1 MKAHF
6 KYLTLISWTLLTI
19 SCSAQKLCTPTI
31 ELKEKYKD
39 LGIEEYKSNY
49 EIYHN
54 DYEFTALNLLSNNTD
69 EYDLFYANLM
79 VDLIKNKDSKNNYL
93 FTQKYFKYQFN
104 DFKNKPIKIPFRD
117 NHINYFQY
125 VPLTADSLA
134 GKLLETYQKYNDVFI
149 GTHTWY
155 KYDNGKMEIK
165 KQIDYDAIYP
175 ICWSKAIKIA
185 KKKGVKQ
192 KFPKLQAPQN
202 YPEKQEKQNAF
213 WTVSD
218 TNTTIKVDAYT
229 GDIFN
234 K

>member
-1 MKAHF
+1 M
-6 KYLTLISWTLLTI
+6 
-19 SCSAQKLCTPTI
+19 QKI
-31 ELKEKYKD
+31 
-39 LGIEEYKSNY
+39 N
-49 EIYHN
+49 
-54 DYEFTALNLLSNNTD
+54 LN
-69 EYDLFYANLM
+69 
-79 VDLIKNKDSKNNYL
+79 VGSK
-93 FTQKYFKYQFN
+93 
-104 DFKNKPIKIPFRD
+104 
-117 NHINYFQY
+117 
-125 VPLTADSLA
+125 
-134 GKLLETYQKYNDVFI
+134 VFI
-149 GTHTWY
+149 KDQEY
-155 KYDNGKMEIK
+155 EIK

>member
-79 VDLIKNKDSKNNYL
+79 VDLIKNKLMLNNA
-93 FTQKYFKYQFN
+93 TTE
-104 DFKNKPIKIPFRD
+104 IKSLLRVGSP
-117 NHINYFQY
+117 
-125 VPLTADSLA
+125 PLIVMVLAPDSL
-134 GKLLETYQKYNDVFI
+134 I
-149 GTHTWY
+149 
-155 KYDNGKMEIK
+155 
-165 KQIDYDAIYP
+165 
-175 ICWSKAIKIA
+175 
-185 KKKGVKQ
+185 
-192 KFPKLQAPQN
+192 
-202 YPEKQEKQNAF
+202 
-213 WTVSD
+213 
-218 TNTTIKVDAYT
+218 
-229 GDIFN
+229 
-234 K
+234 